1 MKKATVYKKMFHL
14 KKAIEKCPVVK
25 LTYVKY
31 SEYALLSLDHYKV
44 FQQFNIKPAAI
55 HPEYTNGRFG
65 WKYSK
70 ISGYRISLEVAN
82 IIKANE
88 KMLDDI
94 AQYL

>member
-14 KKAIEKCPVVK
+14 KKAIENCPAVK
-25 LTYVKY
+25 LTYVKDT
-31 SEYALLSLDHYKV
+31 EFALLSLDYYKV

-55 HPEYTNGRFG
+55 HPEYKNGRYG

-70 ISGYRISLEVAN
+70 ICGYRISLEVAN
-82 IIKANE
+82 IVKANE
-88 KMLDDI
+88 KMIADT